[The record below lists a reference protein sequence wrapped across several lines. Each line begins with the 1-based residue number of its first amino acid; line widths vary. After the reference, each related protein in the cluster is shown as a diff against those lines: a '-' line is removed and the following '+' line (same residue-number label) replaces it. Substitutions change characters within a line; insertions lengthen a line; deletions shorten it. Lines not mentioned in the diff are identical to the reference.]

1 MRLLFYILM
10 LANATF
16 FAYGWFGPGAQAGG
30 DAQIISEQ
38 FNPEKIRLLRPEQV
52 GALTRDPAAAK
63 PAAVKPEAVKPE
75 AVKPEAV
82 KPEAVKPEAVKP
94 EAARPEAAKPEAVKS
109 VSACLEWGAFG
120 NSDVARVKQALAPL
134 ALGAKLSQRRQEDI
148 AGFWVYIGPLASRQ
162 SAVQKAGELKRL
174 GVDDYFIVTD
184 DPKWRN
190 SVSLGVFKTEDA
202 AKSRLAALR
211 AKGVRSATI
220 GARETQQ
227 ARTYFQVHDANPG
240 LVAKLNELKQ
250 GYAGT
255 ELREC
260 AAEEKKG

>member
-30 DAQIISEQ
+30 DAQIISQ
-38 FNPEKIRLLRPEQV
+38 QLNPEKIRLLRPEQV
-52 GALTRDPAAAK
+52 GTLTRDPAAA
-63 PAAVKPEAVKPE
+63 KPEAVKPE
-75 AVKPEAV
+75 AVK
-82 KPEAVKPEAVKP
+82 
-94 EAARPEAAKPEAVKS
+94 PEAAKPEAVKS

-120 NSDVARVKQALAPL
+120 NSDLARVEQALAPL

-162 SAVQKAGELKRL
+162 FAVQKAGELKRL

-190 SVSLGVFKTEDA
+190 SVSLGVFTTEDA

-227 ARTYFQVHDANPG
+227 GRTYFQVRDANPG
-240 LVAKLNELKQ
+240 LVAKLNEFKQ

-260 AAEEKKG
+260 AADEKKG